1 MKVILKQDLEKLGRT
16 GDIKDVK
23 PGFARNFLFPKGL
36 AVPATEKNI
45 EILKLEKEKIKK
57 AKDIEIKK
65 IKELAEKISKTSLNI
80 NVKVGESGKMF
91 GTVTKED
98 LMNSLKKETE
108 LDIDKQ
114 DILLEEPIK
123 ETGIYNVEI
132 KIKSKKFPE
141 DISEIA
147 RVKVWV
153 VGES

>member
-1 MKVILKQDLEKLGRT
+1 MKVILKQDVEKLGKS

-23 PGFARNFLFPKGL
+23 TGFARNFLFPKGL
-36 AVPATEKNI
+36 AIPATEKNV

-57 AKDIEIKK
+57 AKDVELKK

>member
-65 IKELAEKISKTSLNI
+65 IKELAEKISKLSLNI
-80 NVKVGESGKMF
+80 NVKVGETGKMF

-98 LMNSLKKETE
+98 IVDSIKKTIDI
-108 LDIDKQ
+108 DIDKQ

-123 ETGIYNVEI
+123 EIGVYNVEI

-141 DISEIA
+141 DVSEVA

-153 VGES
+153 VEEN